1 MQSWSCCP
9 SPPIADHIFKVKRGR
24 LPSEG
29 KTISGKLHQGVK
41 SVCCLSAR
49 EADLQYKSIR
59 GRVMDNGASINSPF
73 IRNNTLHLIKR
84 CWRPVDLKYV
94 PCCEASFLWNHRH
107 LKENRRSPSDP
118 GEEDQL
124 PENFFVFIP
133 ASPSGSGL
141 CRLQCHR
148 LDPAT
153 QFITRLGAPLHW
165 IQRIVFIFLH
175 KLNIMWTKQNVYMLL
190 YNFLRLNWSLKKMNS
205 GQVRFII
212 LSRAGIS
219 WWVILSR
226 RPLTL
231 RYFSFP
237 YIC

>member
-1 MQSWSCCP
+1 MSSKLWWVHSPFFSRWSSPVHLFTSFTQFLIFSYSNCHVMQSWPCCP
-9 SPPIADHIFKVKRGR
+9 SPPIADHIIKVKRGR

-133 ASPSGSGL
+133 ASSGSGSGL

-165 IQRIVFIFLH
+165 IQRIVFIF
-175 KLNIMWTKQNVYMLL
+175 Y
-190 YNFLRLNWSLKKMNS
+190 
-205 GQVRFII
+205 
-212 LSRAGIS
+212 IS
-219 WWVILSR
+219 WI
-226 RPLTL
+226 
-231 RYFSFP
+231 
-237 YIC
+237 

>member
-1 MQSWSCCP
+1 MQSWSWCP
-9 SPPIADHIFKVKRGR
+9 SPPIADHIIKVKRGR

-107 LKENRRSPSDP
+107 LKENQRSSSDP

-124 PENFFVFIP
+124 AENFFVFIP
-133 ASPSGSGL
+133 ASPGSGSGL

-153 QFITRLGAPLHW
+153 QFITRVAAPLHW
-165 IQRIVFIFLH
+165 IQRTVFILTC
-175 KLNIMWTKQNVYMLL
+175 KIWKIQNKTYKC
-190 YNFLRLNWSLKKMNS
+190 F
-205 GQVRFII
+205 FII
-212 LSRAGIS
+212 SCVWTGRWRRWIPAKFASSS
-219 WWVILSR
+219 WAELESPDGSSYPGDLWL
-226 RPLTL
+226 
-231 RYFSFP
+231 
-237 YIC
+237 